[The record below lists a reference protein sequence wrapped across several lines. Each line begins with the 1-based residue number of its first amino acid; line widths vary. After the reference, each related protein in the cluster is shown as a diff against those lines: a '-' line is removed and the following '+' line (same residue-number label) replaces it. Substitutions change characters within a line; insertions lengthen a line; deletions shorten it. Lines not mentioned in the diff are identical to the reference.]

1 MKTKGGIKNMSQQTP
16 YYYPTSQYM
25 RMPAMTGM
33 DYPVYP
39 QPPLQNQP
47 AVLKGRPVVS
57 IEEARAAQIDLDGTL
72 HVFTDIGNQKIYTKQ
87 LNIDGTATLNVYEL
101 VEEPVVPMQ
110 NDYVTKEEFERAVE
124 ILKAQISQLKL
135 GGGAPTSTPATAAEK
150 LNINF

>member
-1 MKTKGGIKNMSQQTP
+1 MSQQIP
-16 YYYPTSQYM
+16 YYYPTSQYG

-39 QPPLQNQP
+39 QSPLQNQP

-135 GGGAPTSTPATAAEK
+135 GGGAPTSTPAPAAEK